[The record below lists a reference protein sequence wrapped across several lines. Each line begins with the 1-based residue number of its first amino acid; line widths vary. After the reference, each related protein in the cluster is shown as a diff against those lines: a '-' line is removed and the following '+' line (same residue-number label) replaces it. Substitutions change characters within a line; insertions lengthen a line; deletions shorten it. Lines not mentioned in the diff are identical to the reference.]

1 MEHIITEFMDRFG
14 YLGIFLLIA
23 LENIF
28 PPIPSEIILTFGGFM
43 TTTTDLTKTG
53 VVIASTLGSAG
64 GAAVLYGIGRKLGLE
79 GIKRLIKKKGHYL
92 RVKVEDID
100 KADALFDKHGG
111 WTVFFGRLIPLIR
124 SLISIPAGMTKMNIT
139 FFFILTAGGTL
150 IWNTVLVNL
159 GAAFGSSWRDIAG
172 YFDVFANFIYLI
184 LAALFILFI
193 LTLIKK
199 KGKG

>member
-43 TTTTDLTKTG
+43 TTTSDLTKTG
-53 VVIASTLGSAG
+53 VVIASTLGSTG
-64 GAAVLYGIGRKLGLE
+64 GAAVLYGIGRKLGLD

-92 RVKVEDID
+92 RLKGADIE
-100 KADALFDKHGG
+100 KADDLFNKYGG

-184 LAALFILFI
+184 LAALFILVI
-193 LTLIKK
+193 LILIKK